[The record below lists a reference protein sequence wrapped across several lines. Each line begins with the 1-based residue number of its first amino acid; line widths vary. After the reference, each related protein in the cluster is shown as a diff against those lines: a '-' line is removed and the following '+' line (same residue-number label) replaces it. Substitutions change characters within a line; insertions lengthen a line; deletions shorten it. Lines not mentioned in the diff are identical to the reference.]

1 MNILVKNFGIV
12 IPQYSKNHGIQSKWT
27 DGFEIKTT
35 ACYNEVQISANREGL
50 LSLANHLFNLVQD
63 DVPCATHI
71 HLDECNALKTVR

>member
-1 MNILVKNFGIV
+1 MNIPVKKISIV
-12 IPQYSKNHGIQSKWT
+12 ILQYIENHGLH
-27 DGFEIKTT
+27 
-35 ACYNEVQISANREGL
+35 SANREGL